1 MIGQN
6 KAYEQARDDAAKKE
20 YKELGVEYQD
30 HNIAFFKEGSDFG
43 FNYSQNLNADLLA
56 DNKLM
61 KETLELIS
69 SPSEWNCEIGESNQR
84 AAAVKTLSQ
93 LKGKYND

>member
-1 MIGQN
+1 MKSN
-6 KAYEQARDDAAKKE
+6 YEQARDEAAEFTTVYGKTLSPHEKE
-20 YKELGVEYQD
+20 IW
-30 HNIAFFKEGSDFG
+30 IAGADWHRDYAQK
-43 FNYSQNLNADLLA
+43 LNADLFA

-84 AAAVKTLSQ
+84 SAAVKTLSQ
-93 LKGKYND
+93 IKGKYDE